1 MFREG
6 RPWRRWRD
14 RLFRLSA
21 ALCGLAACSLL
32 VVLLAAIVR
41 RALPVLRLD
50 FLTRA
55 AAEAGAAG
63 GIAEEL
69 AGTALLLA
77 TALAVCLPV
86 AVGTALHHAVYGNQ
100 LRNRRQAGRGR
111 WTLIALY
118 TANSVPSVLF
128 GIAGFMVFSRFL
140 GWGKSWLAGGV
151 VLGVMILPTVT
162 VALLERLA
170 GLPRR
175 YVEAAAAL
183 GLSRSQIV
191 WHVLLP
197 QSAGGLLSG
206 VLLGLARA
214 AGETAPILFTAAVFS
229 GAGLFPAGVRDSPV
243 AALPYHIFVLA
254 QDSLAPSAHDRL
266 WGAACVLF
274 GLVLLLSLAALPAR
288 LALHEEARRG

>member
-1 MFREG
+1 M
-6 RPWRRWRD
+6 RRRRTWWD
-14 RLFRLSA
+14 RLFRLA
-21 ALCGLAACSLL
+21 AGLCGLIACSLL
-32 VVLLAAIVR
+32 LVLLGAIVQ
-41 RALPVLRLD
+41 RALPVLSLD
-50 FLTRA
+50 FLTRFS
-55 AAEAGAAG
+55 AEAGAAG

-77 TALAVCLPV
+77 TALAVCLPI
-86 AVGTALHHAVYGNQ
+86 AVGTALHHAVY
-100 LRNRRQAGRGR
+100 RDRRRTRLGR
-111 WTLIALY
+111 WALVGLY

-128 GIAGFMVFSRFL
+128 GIAGFIVFSRFFGL
-140 GWGKSWLAGGV
+140 GKSWLAGGV
-151 VLGVMILPTVT
+151 VLGAMILPTVT

-170 GLPRR
+170 SLPRR

-197 QSAGGLLSG
+197 QSAGGLFSG

-229 GAGLFPAGVRDSPV
+229 GAGLFPSGLRDSPV

-288 LALHEEARRG
+288 LALHEEARHG

>member
-1 MFREG
+1 MG
-6 RPWRRWRD
+6 RRRWAD
-14 RLFRLSA
+14 RLFRLAA

-32 VVLLAAIVR
+32 LLLLGAIVR
-41 RALPVLRLD
+41 QALPVLRLD

-63 GIAEEL
+63 GVADEL

-77 TALAVCLPV
+77 TALLVCLPI
-86 AVGTALHHAVYGNQ
+86 AVGTALHQAVY
-100 LRNRRQAGRGR
+100 RKAGRGR
-111 WTLIALY
+111 DGRRGHWALVGLY
-118 TANSVPSVLF
+118 TANAVPSVLF
-128 GIAGFMVFSRFL
+128 GIAGFIVFSRWL

-151 VLGVMILPTVT
+151 VLGCMILPTVT
-162 VALLERLA
+162 VALLERLE

-183 GLSRSQIV
+183 GLTRSQIV

-197 QSAGGLLSG
+197 QSAGGLVSG
-206 VLLGLARA
+206 TLLGLARA

-229 GAGLFPAGVRDSPV
+229 GAGRWPTGIADSPV

-254 QDSLAPSAHDRL
+254 QDSLAPAARDRL

-274 GLVLLLSLAALPAR
+274 ALVLLLSLIALPAR
-288 LALHEEARRG
+288 LAIHEEARHG